1 MYVPTP
7 ICEVLLIEEDSAAK
21 DTVLAALA
29 ERGCRVRSVELGAE
43 GVALALKLRPDLLIL
58 NLVLPD
64 MAGAEVVRRMRALD
78 GLAMVPA
85 VFVSSERYDPA
96 HPESSAG
103 VVLKP
108 FLMTDLGAALDFAIL
123 PSARVTHNGHNRH
136 V

>member
-1 MYVPTP
+1 MYVPIP
-7 ICEVLLIEEDSAAK
+7 VCEVLLIESDSAAK

-29 ERGCRVRSVELGAE
+29 ERGCRVRSVALGAE
-43 GVALALKLRPDLLIL
+43 GVALARELRPDLLIL

-85 VFVSSERYDPA
+85 MFVSSEQYDPV

-108 FLMTDLGAALDFAIL
+108 FLMTDLGAALDFAIA
-123 PSARVTHNGHNRH
+123 PSIKVTSNGHSAH